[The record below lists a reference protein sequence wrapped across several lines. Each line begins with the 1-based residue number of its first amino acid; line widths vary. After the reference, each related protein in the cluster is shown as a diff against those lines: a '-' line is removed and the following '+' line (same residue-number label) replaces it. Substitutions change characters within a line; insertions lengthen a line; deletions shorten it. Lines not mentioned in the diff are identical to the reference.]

1 MLGWWVD
8 TFGDPC
14 RSCGFD
20 WSIAADKATVN
31 VAHSP
36 ERYTALLGGL
46 DGRQRHPDLSWSVK
60 AYVFHVADNL
70 RIWAERLAAASAGSV
85 GPIAPYDDN
94 LLAQARAYEQMPIE
108 AALWSLR
115 QSVECWKECVHA
127 AGAAA
132 VVLNHPERGWLTVL
146 EVVRS
151 NCHDVVHHE
160 WDIQRSI
167 SRIGGFCAETG
178 SS

>member
-1 MLGWWVD
+1 MPGWWVD

-20 WSIAADKATVN
+20 WGIVAEDAIITVLR
-31 VAHSP
+31 AP
-36 ERYTALLGGL
+36 ERFAALVSGL
-46 DGRQRHPDLSWSVK
+46 DGRQRHPELSWSAK

-70 RIWAERLAAASAGSV
+70 RIWAERLAAAGAGSV
-85 GPIAPYDDN
+85 SPIATYDDI
-94 LLAQARAYEQMPIE
+94 LLAQARAYEQMPLE

-115 QSVECWKECVHA
+115 HSVQCWEESVHA
-127 AGAAA
+127 AGGAG
-132 VVLNHPERGWLTVL
+132 VVLNHPERGKLTVL

-151 NCHDVVHHE
+151 NCHDVIHHE

-167 SRIGGFCAETG
+167 KAS
-178 SS
+178 